1 MVDWRPEPTAE
12 TLLDQ
17 GVSLA
22 GLVVVGEDLRLTS
35 EEIATA
41 TTLTAEHF
49 FVKVKSGAT
58 ITLPPAVNHKDRVY
72 IIKNV
77 GSGSVVVD
85 ANSSEKIDGDLTVVL
100 GLQYDFVT
108 IISDAVEWFIIG
120 GRNVKIEE
128 LVKEQISLLE
138 QMLQELKDIRYH
150 QDLADETE
158 IRGSD

>member
-1 MVDWRPEPTAE
+1 MVTWKPEPTAE
-12 TLLDQ
+12 TLLDS

-35 EEIATA
+35 EEVATA

-77 GSGSVVVD
+77 GEGSVVVD

-108 IISDAVEWFIIG
+108 IVSDAVEWFIIG